1 LRYMNAKFSAYRE
14 RIAYELYIADV
25 LKAIGPALGVK
36 VTKSLADIILPE
48 RVAVDT
54 RSGDEIAA
62 DVIARLGLK
71 TDERI

>member
-1 LRYMNAKFSAYRE
+1 MDAKFSAYRE
-14 RIAYELYIADV
+14 RLAYELYSADV
-25 LKAIGPALGVK
+25 LKAIGAAVGVK

-48 RVAVDT
+48 HVVVDT

-71 TDERI
+71 TDEHI